1 MLTPPAIIMTD
12 PEVIALCPDLAWA
25 KFPIFFQ
32 FPSLYSAIVDMR
44 LGDSPCIREPSVLPP
59 MIKTLSSVW
68 TVAYPII
75 LKIKLYA
82 CDFKNCCWPRII
94 TSKIYIR
101 ITIRK
106 WVIGQYFPLICFH
119 IENFGLQSIRIT
131 VGRILTGNKWW
142 VPVRS
147 ERPDAKMFII
157 GWRFC
162 FERFSI
168 KSRNVISFSSLLIWT
183 YEWHSFEA

>member
-1 MLTPPAIIMTD
+1 MSSLSQVTNIFPVSVFVFGDCWYASRWFTHIKGT
-12 PEVIALCPDLAWA
+12 LCKAANDQDTFLCLSGGV
-25 KFPIFFQ
+25 FY
-32 FPSLYSAIVDMR
+32 YS
-44 LGDSPCIREPSVLPP
+44 E
-59 MIKTLSSVW
+59 K
-68 TVAYPII
+68 
-75 LKIKLYA
+75 KKLYA

-94 TSKIYIR
+94 TSKIYIQ

-119 IENFGLQSIRIT
+119 IENFGLQSIIIM

-147 ERPDAKMFII
+147 ERPDVKMFIL

-168 KSRNVISFSSLLIWT
+168 KSRNVILFSSLLIWT